1 MDEQFFRVGEG
12 LYTNMQTGN
21 IQQKLL
27 QKKNSQY
34 PFMFFYCFSSLSD
47 SCYLNLNWKQ
57 IKQALLIFNFGSFQ
71 H

>member
-12 LYTNMQTGN
+12 LYTIMQTGN

-34 PFMFFYCFSSLSD
+34 LFMFFYYFSSLSD

-57 IKQALLIFNFGSFQ
+57 INTAYF
-71 H
+71 